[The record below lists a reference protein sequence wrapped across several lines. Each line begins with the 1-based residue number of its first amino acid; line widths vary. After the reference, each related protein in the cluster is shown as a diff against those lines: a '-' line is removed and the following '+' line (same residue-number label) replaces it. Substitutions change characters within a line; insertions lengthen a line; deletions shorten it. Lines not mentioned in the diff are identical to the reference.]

1 MKWGHYADKE
11 GIGTNIMATN
21 IIYYQ
26 RYYGYNGYRNI
37 MAVKTSFAL
46 VVLSP

>member
-11 GIGTNIMATN
+11 RMGKNIMATN
-21 IIYYQ
+21 IIYNQ
-26 RYYGYNGYRNI
+26 RCYGYNGHRNI
-37 MAVKTSFAL
+37 MVVKNSFAL

>member
-11 GIGTNIMATN
+11 GMGTNIMATN

-37 MAVKTSFAL
+37 MISFAL